1 MTNYQAPQGYQFD
14 PQTGL
19 YYTQVLASDT
29 LGNQS
34 QVVTWFN
41 AETGEYSQNVY
52 PVAPQP
58 VVQESPSQFAQ
69 QTQVRETEPW
79 NLQQNTTVRGMQQDI
94 PMLVQ
99 RKRPSPPPVSR
110 SAVSA
115 VAGGASGVTAGS
127 AARASGG
134 VQRQLRD
141 PQAAAMRAQK
151 RREVSEDI
159 KNKGRVL
166 GDKGRVAMNRAG
178 EGLKGATA
186 GIGAQMAENARMNAA
201 SEGLAY
207 TAMDKDGN
215 VVETGFFRNV
225 FYNVKR
231 FINNAP
237 WWLLAAIVG
246 GCLVIDSIRALIWG
260 FDISNFLP
268 LILLLLFPAIPC
280 SVMHFKD
287 MKNKYGVKFKETIPT
302 IPLALCGMLSVFPA
316 VCISFDLSLI
326 ALFEGPGPLG
336 VILWY
341 ICISLSAA
349 IMYLVVRRRFRKY
362 NLPVFELRI
371 TIVLLAFI
379 SVLAGIAALWAILI
393 VMIVA
398 LVLFLIPMLLEAGS
412 TPSTST
418 SSYTESH
425 TEGYDQWG
433 NKVYDSRYDGDFD
446 TWANS

>member
-1 MTNYQAPQGYQFD
+1 MAYYQVPQDYQFD

-19 YYTQVLASDT
+19 YYSQIIASDVS
-29 LGNQS
+29 GNQS
-34 QVVTWFN
+34 QIVTWFN
-41 AETGEYSQNVY
+41 ADTGQYSQNVY
-52 PVAPQP
+52 PI
-58 VVQESPSQFAQ
+58 SPSQAQ
-69 QTQVRETEPW
+69 QSQAQYSPA
-79 NLQQNTTVRGMQQDI
+79 QQSQAQYSSVKQSSAQQSFVQQ
-94 PMLVQ
+94 PSMRQSSAQQSSMQ
-99 RKRPSPPPVSR
+99 RKRPAPPPINR
-110 SAVSA
+110 SIV
-115 VAGGASGVTAGS
+115 GASDNQS
-127 AARASGG
+127 
-134 VQRQLRD
+134 
-141 PQAAAMRAQK
+141 QK
-151 RREVSEDI
+151 RREVTEELKS
-159 KNKGRVL
+159 KGRALGNKGRE
-166 GDKGRVAMNRAG
+166 AMSRAG
-178 EGLKGATA
+178 EGIKVATA
-186 GIGAQMAENARMNAA
+186 GIGAQMAENARMNAEN
-201 SEGLAY
+201 EGLAY
-207 TAMDKDGN
+207 TAVDKDGN
-215 VVETGFFRNV
+215 TVEPGFFRNI
-225 FYNVKR
+225 FYIVKR

-237 WWLLAAIVG
+237 WWLLLAIVG
-246 GCLVIDSIRALIWG
+246 GCLVLDSIRALIWG
-260 FDISNFLP
+260 FDVSNFLP
-268 LILLLLFPAIPC
+268 LILFLLFPAIPC
-280 SVMHFKD
+280 TIMHFRD

-341 ICISLSAA
+341 VCIALSTG
-349 IMYLVVRRRFRKY
+349 IMYLVVKRRFNKY
-362 NLPVFELRI
+362 GLPFFELRI

-393 VMIVA
+393 VMLVA